1 MAASSVSVMST
12 RKSGRGRLALLATST
27 LASCLVLQSFFVAPG
42 APPPRAMTTAVP
54 APREVLE
61 KLFSGMLETDVWV
74 AGLLVVLV
82 CYRLCES
89 AKVPPV
95 QATPFDKRA
104 DVDRITFMNAYLAL
118 MSGMVNAV
126 AFLEMGMLVSHMTGN
141 TTHTGRTWGTSGM
154 KFLSIIL
161 AFMIGSGVVGASNVD
176 TEAWIKRRHSGPLMA
191 SAVAVASGMIVKD
204 AMGSTKMSLLLLAFS
219 QGILN
224 AITRKCT
231 AMPICVS
238 HVTGYATDAGMILG
252 GWMKASMNKEDP
264 PSLKKPTIFIISMIT
279 FALGGYFATLLVP
292 RLGVTTLAL
301 PAAGTALA
309 AAGFI

>member
-12 RKSGRGRLALLATST
+12 RKSGRGLLALVAM
-27 LASCLVLQSFFVAPG
+27 LASCLALRSFFVAPG
-42 APPPRAMTTAVP
+42 APPRAMATAVP

-82 CYRLCES
+82 CYRLCEVS
-89 AKVPPV
+89 KVPPHTV
-95 QATPFDKRA
+95 TPFDKRA
-104 DVDRITFMNAYLAL
+104 DTDRLTFMNAYLAL

-126 AFLEMGMLVSHMTGN
+126 AFIEMGMTVSHMTGN
-141 TTHTGRTWGTSGM
+141 TTHTGRTWGTTGM
-154 KFLSIIL
+154 KFLQIII
-161 AFMIGSGVVGASNVD
+161 AFMVGSGVVGAHNVD

-191 SAVAVASGMIVKD
+191 SAVAVASAMIVKD

-238 HVTGYATDAGMILG
+238 HITGYATDAGSILG
-252 GWMKASMNKEDP
+252 AWMKANMNKEDP
-264 PSLKKPTIFIISMIT
+264 PSLKKPAIFIVSMIT
-279 FALGGYFATLLVP
+279 FALGGYLSTLLVP